1 MELRHLRYFVA
12 VAEELN
18 FTRAAKRLGINQP
31 PLSLQI
37 QQLEKELGAR
47 LFRRQTRG
55 VELTAAGKLLLE
67 EARVILKE
75 VETARVGVQRR
86 ARGET
91 GELIVGSVGGAY
103 VHPLLPT
110 IIREYRLKYPNVL
123 LAPEANNAPLLVARL
138 CAGQIDAAFIWRPTS
153 ERDDIII
160 ESLADEDTVIVS
172 PVGHALSN
180 SASVSLG
187 ALANETFVLFSRAL
201 HPWGYDSIIAA
212 CQRAG
217 FSPKLGQEAPD
228 VVSVLPLIA
237 AGFGVSVLP
246 QSASR
251 ILFDG
256 IIYLSI
262 KGDAPRTGISLAYR
276 RHERSPAVQNFVAV
290 ARREARNWLT
300 RNSGTQRRERLLE

>member
-18 FTRAAKRLGINQP
+18 FTRAAKKLGINQP

-37 QQLEKELGAR
+37 QQLEKELGAP

-75 VETARVGVQRR
+75 VETAKVGVQRR

-91 GELIVGSVGGAY
+91 GALIVGSVGGAY

-110 IIREYRLKYPNVL
+110 IIREYRQKYPNVL

-153 ERDDIII
+153 EHDDIVI
-160 ESLADEDTVIVS
+160 ESLADEDTVIVL

-180 SASVSLG
+180 SASVLPLG

-228 VVSVLPLIA
+228 VVSVLPLVA
-237 AGFGVSVLP
+237 AGLGVSVLP

-262 KGDAPRTGISLAYR
+262 ESDAPRTGISLAYR

-290 ARREARNWLT
+290 ARRAGRNWLT
-300 RNSGTQRRERLLE
+300 RNASEVAEI